1 MNAVKFTI
9 NLGLCLLQN
18 TTPSRIL
25 RSADGGNGAHEQGWF
40 NTSGSKFKKS
50 ILNARDF
57 KIYFVLCLLKDIPE
71 DLPENQIY

>member
-1 MNAVKFTI
+1 MNECSK
-9 NLGLCLLQN
+9 
-18 TTPSRIL
+18 
-25 RSADGGNGAHEQGWF
+25 DGGNGAHEQGWF